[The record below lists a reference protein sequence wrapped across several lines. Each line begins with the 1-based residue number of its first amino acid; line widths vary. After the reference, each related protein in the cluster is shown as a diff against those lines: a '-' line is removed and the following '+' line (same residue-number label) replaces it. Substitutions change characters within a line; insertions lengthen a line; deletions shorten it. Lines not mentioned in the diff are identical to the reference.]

1 MKPADEG
8 DDIEALERLASEG
21 CRAAR
26 AGDLPALEEG
36 LRQRRVLLARIEER
50 VSLAREK
57 GATDEIARRLEK
69 VLEIDREAES
79 HLALAREELEA
90 RVASMTRGEIGLGAY
105 AAGGSARGKRV
116 DERR

>member
-1 MKPADEG
+1 MKPASE
-8 DDIEALERLASEG
+8 DDVIDALERLASEG
-21 CRAAR
+21 CRAAQ

-36 LRQRRVLLARIEER
+36 LHRRRVLLARIEETL
-50 VSLAREK
+50 SLARETTT
-57 GATDEIARRLEK
+57 TDEIARRLEK
-69 VLEIDREAES
+69 VLEIDREAER
-79 HLALAREELEA
+79 HLAQAREELEA